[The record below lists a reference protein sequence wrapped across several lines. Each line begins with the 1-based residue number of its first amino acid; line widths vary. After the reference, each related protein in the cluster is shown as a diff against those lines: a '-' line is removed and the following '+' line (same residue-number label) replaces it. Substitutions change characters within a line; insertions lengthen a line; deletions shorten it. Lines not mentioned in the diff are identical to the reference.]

1 MPFTFSHPA
10 IVLPAT
16 YLDKR
21 KYSLSALVIGSMT
34 PDFEYFIRLRDYS
47 QFSHT
52 LTGMFWFDMPLGL
65 ILLFLYHNLV
75 RDPLIEHMPF
85 SLNVRFSESQK
96 LKWNRHFR
104 ENTWVVLI
112 SLFVGIASHIFLDS
126 FTHEGKYF
134 ADRIPLLADNMNI
147 LGYEIS
153 GAMVFQY
160 VSSVIGG
167 IIMILYIFNLP
178 EGRYTGKRRI
188 AFFWLIDFAIMLT
201 VFFISRYV
209 DHQTGRKLDSD
220 VVVTLISGAMIGL
233 ILLSIFTTR
242 KKKVMVYENLQRVK
256 QRSVSSVRKEY

>member
-16 YLDKR
+16 YMDKR
-21 KYSLSALVIGSMT
+21 KYSLSALIMGSMT
-34 PDFEYFIRLRDYS
+34 PDFEYFFRMRDYS
-47 QFSHT
+47 EYSHT

-65 ILLFLYHNLV
+65 ILLFLFHDLV

-85 SLNVRFSESQK
+85 SLNIRFSEFQK
-96 LKWNRHFR
+96 LNWNRHFK
-104 ENTWVVLI
+104 ENTRVILI

-134 ADRIPLLADNMNI
+134 ADRIPILTNNMNI

-178 EGRYTGKRRI
+178 EGRFTGKRKILR
-188 AFFWLIDFAIMLT
+188 FWLTDLLIMGT
-201 VFFISRYV
+201 VLYIRLFV
-209 DHQTGRKLDSD
+209 DYRIGRNMSSD
-220 VVVTLISGAMIGL
+220 VIVTAISGGMIG
-233 ILLSIFTTR
+233 ITILSIFASK
-242 KKKVMVYENLQRVK
+242 KKKVVVYEKLQKVRN
-256 QRSVSSVRKEY
+256 QRVSSVRKDY